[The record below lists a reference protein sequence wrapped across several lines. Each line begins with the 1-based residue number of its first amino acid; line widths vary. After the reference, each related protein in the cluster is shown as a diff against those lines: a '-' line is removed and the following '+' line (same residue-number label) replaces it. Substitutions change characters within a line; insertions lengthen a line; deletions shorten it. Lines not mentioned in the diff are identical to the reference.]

1 MQRKSNRK
9 ILWLIAGLILLLA
22 LGLLC
27 AGAVTGGVEEAKRQG
42 IELGTT
48 TGAGSPEP
56 TAESTASLDAE
67 ATKAL
72 EELDKLLTPPATPAA
87 PKAKPVPTKPTIAG
101 DDVVHVGEDIPAGTY
116 RAVERITKDGPFEI
130 CYWSKTRDSEG
141 SDIIDNGIPTGGRPQ
156 VTLKKGQWFKSQG
169 CPMWAKR

>member
-9 ILWLIAGLILLLA
+9 LLWLIAGLIFVLA
-22 LGLLC
+22 AGLLC
-27 AGAVTGGVEEAKRQG
+27 AGLLTPSADTASRGVVLPTVTGMGDDP
-42 IELGTT
+42 
-48 TGAGSPEP
+48 SP
-56 TAESTASLDAE
+56 ESTAELDAE

-72 EELDKLLTPPATPAA
+72 EELDKLLTPSATTPAA

-101 DDVVHVGEDIPAGTY
+101 DDLVHVGEDVPAGTY
-116 RAVERITKDGPFEI
+116 RAVERVTKDGPFEI